1 MELEVLQV
9 GALSELNRSEI
20 DIQIATA
27 KQYPRDLKR
36 VLGNIRALA
45 TMDEETAEDCF
56 YALKRG
62 YGNDASL
69 IEGLSVRLAEIF
81 ASSWGNLRVQT
92 RIIGNDGK
100 TITAQGICHDLET
113 NVAVCTEVKRR
124 ITNKQGQTFSED
136 MQVVTG
142 NAASAIAFRNAIFK
156 VIPKA
161 YTKKVIE
168 EIKQVALGEANN
180 HEMKRQST
188 IKWFESL
195 GVTIDEIL
203 QYIEADCI
211 ESIDAEKLLTL
222 RATATAIKEG
232 TTTVQET
239 FKAKKNDSA
248 AYADQLKSK
257 AVTTNTPAQPG
268 QPSQAPETPVNKAR
282 AAASKATTKK

>member
-1 MELEVLQV
+1 MELEVLQT

-27 KQYPRDLKR
+27 KQYPRDLKK

-100 TITAQGICHDLET
+100 TITAQGVCHDLET

-188 IKWFESL
+188 IKWFEAR
-195 GVTIDEIL
+195 GVALDEIL
-203 QYIEADCI
+203 QSIEADCV

-222 RATATAIKEG
+222 RATCTAIKEG
-232 TTTVQET
+232 TTTIQET

-248 AYADQLKSK
+248 AYADSLKNK
-257 AVTTNTPAQPG
+257 ATTANPPAQPE
-268 QPSQAPETPVNKAR
+268 QTSQASDSPANKAR
-282 AAASKATTKK
+282 TAASKATIKK

>member
-1 MELEVLQV
+1 MELELLQS

-142 NAASAIAFRNAIFK
+142 NAASSIAFRNAIFK

-180 HEMKRQST
+180 HELKRQST
-188 IKWFESL
+188 IKWFQSL
-195 GVTIDEIL
+195 DVTLDEIL

-232 TTTVQET
+232 TTTIAET
-239 FKAKKNDSA
+239 FKQKKNDSSS
-248 AYADQLKSK
+248 YATQLKDK
-257 AVTTNTPAQPG
+257 ATTNPPVQPAQ
-268 QPSQAPETPVNKAR
+268 APDSPVNKAR